1 MLELTPASKA
11 GDKVHCRL
19 MRGQLNMVFGHR
31 RRPESWSKQMD
42 LTHGQTGRTIPVVV
56 DNVVYR
62 QDGCLLVESMFSGLV
77 DLTSPAVD
85 LAARIHPSKAEAFEW
100 IISGQCSVTTEGK
113 PTPVVPDVQLHVN
126 NPRGGI
132 AVRHFSEFFEA
143 SRQLRERGQS
153 GEVRAT
159 VILAGFDPGAEPV
172 LREMRDGN
180 LLLVFAFIP
189 PRVTEGQPAKARRFD
204 LNTFGAEVER
214 AAGVP
219 VAWDDK
225 EVFVV
230 QRPRSDTSE
239 RIRGFVQSDWG
250 ASGR

>member
-1 MLELTPASKA
+1 
-11 GDKVHCRL
+11 
-19 MRGQLNMVFGHR
+19 
-31 RRPESWSKQMD
+31 MD
-42 LTHGQTGRTIPVVV
+42 LTHDETGRTIPIAV

-62 QDGCLLVESMFSGLV
+62 QDGCLLVEAMFSGLV
-77 DLTSPAVD
+77 DLTSPSVD
-85 LAARIHPSKAEAFEW
+85 LAARLHPTKAEAFEW
-100 IISGQCSVTTEGK
+100 ILTGQCSVTSEGK
-113 PTPVVPDVQLHVN
+113 PIPVVPDAQLHVN

-132 AVRHFSEFFEA
+132 AVRHFSEFLEGH
-143 SRQLRERGQS
+143 RQLRDRGQS
-153 GEVRAT
+153 GDVRAT
-159 VILAGFDPGAEPV
+159 ITLAGFEPGAEPV
-172 LREMRDGN
+172 LRQMRDGS

-230 QRPRSDTSE
+230 QRPRSDTIE
-239 RIRGFVQSDWG
+239 RIRGFLQNYWG
-250 ASGR
+250 TGGR